1 MFLSPPPPFLYFF
14 VSCQFF
20 LSLSLFHFFFSHLQ
34 RTNVMSPLDMEK
46 DVEKV
51 PYYLALVYLIIN
63 FIGKV
68 LLFYQTDDHFLSVI
82 VLMPIIHYHC
92 QKTTTNNSKQKY
104 FAV

>member
-1 MFLSPPPPFLYFF
+1 
-14 VSCQFF
+14 
-20 LSLSLFHFFFSHLQ
+20 
-34 RTNVMSPLDMEK
+34 MSPLDMEK

-92 QKTTTNNSKQKY
+92 QKTTTTIANRNILQCR
-104 FAV
+104 